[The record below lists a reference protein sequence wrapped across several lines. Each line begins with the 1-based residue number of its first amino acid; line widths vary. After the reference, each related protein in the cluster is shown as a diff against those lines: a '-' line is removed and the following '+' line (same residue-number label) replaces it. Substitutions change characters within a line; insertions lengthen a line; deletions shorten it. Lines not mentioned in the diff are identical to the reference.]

1 MVVHW
6 DDVAWE
12 TVDRGELRWER
23 QRLAPGLSRFRA
35 EPGARIMPA
44 HVHVD
49 EEEFVFVLTGTGLS
63 WQDGTAHPIRARDVV
78 LHRPDAEVHTLIAG
92 DEGLE
97 VLIFGSGSPTG
108 LTRLPR
114 AGLVRIGN
122 GTWPLDADPFG
133 DEPELMASPPTPP
146 SAQRPETIVALGE
159 ARRVRVGRGRFG
171 GTVANVAGT
180 LGGLNLYELDAGKTS
195 WPAHYPTAAHEKF
208 VVLDGAGEARIGA
221 ERFPLRPGSIVVRPP
236 YTGDAHAL
244 HGGPLTYLAWG
255 TNPDGD
261 ATVYPDSDKMK
272 IGGVMYRVE
281 KLDYWDGEL

>member
-1 MVVHW
+1 MVLHW
-6 DDVAWE
+6 DDVPWE
-12 TVDRGELRWER
+12 TVDRGELRWAR

-49 EEEFVFVLTGTGLS
+49 EEELVVVLAGTGLS
-63 WQDGTAHPIRARDVV
+63 WHDGTAHPIRARDVV

-114 AGLVRIGN
+114 AGIIRVGG

-133 DEPELMASPPTPP
+133 DEPALDPGTPC
-146 SAQRPETIVALGE
+146 AQRPDTIVSLDDLALTDFGQ
-159 ARRVRVGRGRFG
+159 GRFG
-171 GTVANVAGT
+171 GRRAYLTGAVS
-180 LGGLNLYELDAGKTS
+180 GLQLCEIAAEKTS
-195 WPAHYPTAAHEKF
+195 WPAHFHTLAEEKF
-208 VVLDGAGEARIGA
+208 VVLDGSGEARIGA
-221 ERFPLRPGSIVVRPP
+221 ERSPLRAGSIVVRPAGS
-236 YTGDAHAL
+236 YTEHAL

-255 TNPDGD
+255 TNPEGDGL
-261 ATVYPDSDKMK
+261 VYPDSRKLK
-272 IGGVMYRVE
+272 VGGVMFRVE
-281 KLDYWDGEL
+281 ELGYWDGEA

>member
-1 MVVHW
+1 MVLHW
-6 DDVAWE
+6 DDAPWE

-49 EEEFVFVLTGTGLS
+49 EEELVVVLAGTGLS
-63 WQDGTAHPIRARDVV
+63 WQDGTAHPIRERDVV

-97 VLIFGSGSPTG
+97 VLIFASGSPTG

-133 DEPELMASPPTPP
+133 DEPPLDPGTPC
-146 SAQRPETIVALGE
+146 AERPETIVALGE
-159 ARRVRVGRGRFG
+159 LPLRPFGKGRFG
-171 GTVANVAGT
+171 GRIAGVEGPLAAVNLVE
-180 LGGLNLYELDAGKTS
+180 LGEGRAS
-195 WPAHYPTAAHEKF
+195 WPAHFHTMSDEKF
-208 VVLDGAGEARIGA
+208 VVLEGSGEARIGG
-221 ERFPLRPGSIVVRPP
+221 ERHPVRAGSVVVRPADS
-236 YTGDAHAL
+236 GVEHAM
-244 HGGPLTYLAWG
+244 HGGPVTYLAWG
-255 TNPDGD
+255 TNPRGD
-261 ATVYPDSDKMK
+261 SIVYPDSGKVK
-272 IGGVMYRVE
+272 VGGAMFRVE
-281 KLDYWDGEL
+281 RLDYWDGEA